1 MATGIGAWSTTAADN
16 DDADTDI
23 NWQEGQG
30 PETVNN
36 SARAV
41 MRAVAVWLRDGGWIE
56 FKENTHVYGSA
67 TTTTVAS
74 TDVTAYFTRG
84 RRVRAQGSSTGTI
97 YGRVV
102 SSAFSTNTT
111 VTYKWDGSG
120 ALSNETLA
128 ISVFLGVPET
138 QGGDMKGVVNHAKG
152 TAVASASSCDIWAT
166 NGNLIHVTG
175 TTTIADFG
183 TAPQAGC
190 LRVVIFDGILTL
202 THGAS
207 AIVIPGSANITTAAN
222 DVAIVYADTT
232 TKHLISYFKANG
244 QPIVAQTVTGL
255 IQRAYETYA
264 SNSDLAT
271 AIPFDD
277 TIPQKTEGTE
287 IMTNAF
293 TPESASSRIRIRFQG
308 FGGSGVAGGIAV
320 ALFKNDDADALAA
333 SVTYIGD
340 AANAETLVLEYEEAS
355 STADARTYKIRVGG
369 PTGTTV
375 RLNGTTAGRLF
386 GGKAISTLTIDEIV

>member
-16 DDADTDI
+16 DDASTAV
-23 NWQEGQG
+23 NWSEGQG

-36 SARAV
+36 SARA
-41 MRAVAVWLRDGGWIE
+41 MMAEVAVWLRDGGWIE
-56 FKENTHVYGSA
+56 FKEHTHTYGSA

-84 RRVRAQGSSTGTI
+84 RRVRAVGSTTGTI

-102 SSAFSTNTT
+102 SSSFSTNTT
-111 VTYKWDGSG
+111 VTYKWDASG

-128 ISVFLGVPET
+128 ISLFLGLPET
-138 QGGDMKGVVNHAKG
+138 QGGDLKGVINTAKA

-166 NGNLIHVTG
+166 NGNLVHITG

-190 LRVVIFDGILTL
+190 FRIVIFDGALTL

-207 AIVIPGSANITTAAN
+207 AIVLPGSANITTAAN
-222 DVAIVYADTT
+222 DVALVYADTT
-232 TKHLISYFKANG
+232 TKHLVSYHKANG
-244 QPIVAQTVTGL
+244 QPVILPTSGL

-264 SNSDLAT
+264 TNTGLT
-271 AIPFDD
+271 TVIPFDD

-293 TPESASSRIRIRFQG
+293 TPESASSRIRIRFQA
-308 FGGSGVAGGIAV
+308 FGGSDIAGGVAV
-320 ALFKNDDADALAA
+320 ALFKDDDADALCA
-333 SVTYIGD
+333 SATYIGD
-340 AANAETLVLEYEEAS
+340 AANAEAIVMEYEEAS
-355 STADARTYKIRVGG
+355 ASTNARTYKIRVGG
-369 PTGTTV
+369 PSGATV
-375 RLNGTTAGRLF
+375 RLNGTTGGRLF
-386 GGKAISTLTIDEIV
+386 GGKAIATMTIDEIV

>member
-16 DDADTDI
+16 DDADTNI
-23 NWQEGQG
+23 NWAEGQG

-36 SARAV
+36 SARA
-41 MRAVAVWLRDGGWIE
+41 MMAAQAVFLRDGGWIE
-56 FKENTHVYGSA
+56 FKELTPVYASA
-67 TTTTVAS
+67 TSFTYAGV
-74 TDVTAYFTRG
+74 DVTGYFRAG
-84 RRVRAQGSSTGTI
+84 RRVRDISSTPGTI
-97 YGRVV
+97 YGTVV
-102 SSAFSTNTT
+102 TSAFSTNTT
-111 VTYKWDGSG
+111 VTVKWDGSG
-120 ALSNETLA
+120 ALSSETIA
-128 ISVFLGVPET
+128 ISVCLLDAKAMGGNLSGVLNT
-138 QGGDMKGVVNHAKG
+138 AKG

-166 NGNLIHVTG
+166 NGNLVHVTG
-175 TTTIADFG
+175 TTTITDFG

-190 LRVVIFDGILTL
+190 IRVVIFDGILTL

-232 TKHLISYFKANG
+232 TKHLVSYFRANG

-287 IMTNAF
+287 IITHAF

-308 FGGSGVAGGIAV
+308 FGGSGVAGGIAA
-320 ALFKNDDADALAA
+320 ALFKDDDADALAA

-355 STADARTYKIRVGG
+355 ASTDARTYKIRVGG

>member
-16 DDADTDI
+16 DDASTAV
-23 NWQEGQG
+23 NWAEGQG

-36 SARAV
+36 SARAL
-41 MRAVAVWLRDGGWIE
+41 MSEVAVWLRDGGWIE
-56 FKENTHVYGSA
+56 FKEHTHVYGSA

-84 RRVRAQGSSTGTI
+84 RRVRAVGSSTGTI

-102 SSAFSTNTT
+102 SSSFSTNTT
-111 VTYKWDGSG
+111 VTYKWDASG

-128 ISVFLGVPET
+128 ISLFLGLPET
-138 QGGDMKGVVNHAKG
+138 QGGDLKGVINTAKA

-166 NGNLIHVTG
+166 NGNLVHVTG

-190 LRVVIFDGILTL
+190 FRIVIFDGALTL

-207 AIVIPGSANITTAAN
+207 AIVLPGSANITTAAN
-222 DVAIVYADTT
+222 DVALVYADTT
-232 TKHLISYFKANG
+232 TKHLVSYFKASG
-244 QPIVAQTVTGL
+244 VAVTTNTTGL
-255 IQRAYETYA
+255 LQRKYATYA
-264 SNSDLAT
+264 TNTDLTT

-277 TIPQKTEGTE
+277 TIPQNTEGTE
-287 IMTNAF
+287 IITQAI
-293 TPESASSRIRIRFQG
+293 TPVSASSRIRIRFQG
-308 FGGSGVAGGIAV
+308 FGGSGVAGGWAA
-320 ALFKNDDADALAA
+320 ALFVDSTADALAA
-333 SVTYIGD
+333 SATYIGD
-340 AANAETLVLEYEEAS
+340 AANAEPLILEYEEAS
-355 STADARTYKIRVGG
+355 ATTDARTYKINVGG
-369 PTGTTV
+369 ATGTTI

-386 GGKAISTLTIDEIV
+386 GGKAVATLIIDEVL